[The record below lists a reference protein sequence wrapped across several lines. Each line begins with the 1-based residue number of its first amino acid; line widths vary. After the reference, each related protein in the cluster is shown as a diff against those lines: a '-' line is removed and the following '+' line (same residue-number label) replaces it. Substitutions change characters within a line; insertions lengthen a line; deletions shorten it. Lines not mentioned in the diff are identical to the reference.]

1 MGPFLA
7 TYLLSDE
14 TRASTDVIEMLNR
27 MEIDMNP
34 YNLYPL
40 SDRIGAPVD
49 GGNGLK
55 LSIAVYQAVDAVFT
69 GATRLAGTLARW
81 HRRRRSIGDLSGLSD
96 HMLKDIGLPR
106 GEIRAA
112 VDGLLD
118 APKTRPAVRP
128 RLVAANT
135 FAQPA
140 PAAAANDN
148 VAGIAA

>member
-1 MGPFLA
+1 M
-7 TYLLSDE
+7 
-14 TRASTDVIEMLNR
+14 DVIRMLIR

-49 GGNGLK
+49 DGIGLK
-55 LSIAVYQAVDAVFT
+55 LSIAAYQAVDAIANGT
-69 GATRLAGTLARW
+69 ARLAGPFTRW
-81 HRRRRSIGDLSGLSD
+81 HKRHRAIAALSRLSNG
-96 HMLKDIGLPR
+96 MLEDIGVAR
-106 GEIRAA
+106 SDIRAV

-118 APKTRPAVRP
+118 TPKTRPADRP
-128 RLVAANT
+128 PLVATNT

-140 PAAAANDN
+140 PAAAASDN

>member
-1 MGPFLA
+1 
-7 TYLLSDE
+7 
-14 TRASTDVIEMLNR
+14 MLKR

-40 SDRIGAPVD
+40 SDRVGALVD
-49 GGNGLK
+49 GGIGLK
-55 LSIAVYQAVDAVFT
+55 ASVAAYQAVDAVIT

-81 HRRRRSIGDLSGLSD
+81 RERRRSVAELSRLSD
-96 HMLKDIGLPR
+96 HMLKDIGVSR

-118 APKTRPAVRP
+118 APKARPAGRP
-128 RLVAANT
+128 HLVAAN
-135 FAQPA
+135 ASARLA
-140 PAAAANDN
+140 PTAAANDN